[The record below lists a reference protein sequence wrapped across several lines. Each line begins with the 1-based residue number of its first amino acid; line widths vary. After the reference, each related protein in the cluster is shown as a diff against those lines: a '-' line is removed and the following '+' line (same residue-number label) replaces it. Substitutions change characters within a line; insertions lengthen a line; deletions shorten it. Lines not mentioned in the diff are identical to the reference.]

1 MSMRIS
7 NDKKILLVLAS
18 FLFAFQ
24 FSYSQSAIN
33 DSVKLD
39 DVVVTGSKIEISR
52 KLVPLSVSQV
62 SRKDIENSGQI
73 NILPALNTYVPGI
86 FVTERNVLGFG
97 VSTGGSGAVSMRG
110 VSGSPNTE
118 ILMLIDGHP
127 QYQGIF
133 GHPLADAYVASD
145 VEKVEVIR
153 GSASILYGSN
163 AMGGAINIITKK
175 QREDGL
181 KINLGAAFGSFDTQ
195 KYYGT
200 IGYKKDQLS
209 VFASVNHDQTDGI
222 RANTDFNI
230 TNGYT
235 KVGYVLSKHL
245 ELTADFSIA
254 KFNGNDNGSIYAAPA
269 PFNIDITRGK
279 TSVSLENK
287 NDKLEGAFKLYHN
300 FGTHDLSD
308 GFHSTDH
315 NSGLMFYQTL
325 KLFTGNT
332 ITVGTDIKQYGGKVN
347 QTAVKDSLITVNE
360 SAVYAYAQQAL
371 LDNVSLS
378 AGLRLEHN
386 SKYGTELIPFA
397 GLTYNPSL
405 YTTIKTSVSKGFRS
419 PTIMEMYLYAPN
431 PDLKPERMMNYEV
444 SWLQSALENR
454 LQFDFTA
461 YLIKGTNLIEVTP
474 GVPPVM
480 TRKNLGAFTNKGLE
494 FSAKYFLTK
503 NLYLNVNYSYLNLEK
518 PVLAAPRQ
526 QFNINVNYT
535 YKIWTLNVSSQY
547 IEKLYTSI
555 VTSQNQLITKTLNY
569 NLLNARLSAK
579 PIKSLELFVAG
590 NNLLNQKYEINYGY
604 PMPGIYFNTGFNVRL

>member
-1 MSMRIS
+1 MFMRIP
-7 NDKKILLVLAS
+7 NGKKILLVLAS
-18 FLFAFQ
+18 LLFCFQ
-24 FSYSQSAIN
+24 FSYSQSAIK
-33 DSVKLD
+33 DSVRLE

-97 VSTGGSGAVSMRG
+97 VSTGGSGAISMRG

-145 VEKVEVIR
+145 VEKVEIIH
-153 GSASILYGSN
+153 GPASILYGSN

-332 ITVGTDIKQYGGKVN
+332 ITVGTVIKQYGGKVN

-494 FSAKYFLTK
+494 FSAKYFLSQ

>member
-1 MSMRIS
+1 MFMRIP
-7 NDKKILLVLAS
+7 NGKKILLVLAS
-18 FLFAFQ
+18 LLFCFQ
-24 FSYSQSAIN
+24 FSYSQSAIK
-33 DSVKLD
+33 DSVRLE

-97 VSTGGSGAVSMRG
+97 VSTGGSGAISMRG

-145 VEKVEVIR
+145 VEKVEIIH
-153 GSASILYGSN
+153 GPASILYGSN

>member
-1 MSMRIS
+1 MFMHIP
-7 NDKKILLVLAS
+7 NGKKILLVLALL
-18 FLFAFQ
+18 LFSFQ
-24 FSYSQSAIN
+24 FSYSQSPIK
-33 DSVKLD
+33 DSVRLED
-39 DVVVTGSKIEISR
+39 IVVTGSKIEISR

-97 VSTGGSGAVSMRG
+97 VSTGGSGAISMRG

-153 GSASILYGSN
+153 GPASILYGSN

-175 QREDGL
+175 QREEEL
-181 KINLGAAFGSFDTQ
+181 KINLGAAYGSFNTQ

-235 KVGYVLSKHL
+235 KVGYELSKHFD
-245 ELTADFSIA
+245 LTADFSIA
-254 KFNGNDNGSIYAAPA
+254 KFNGNDNGSVYAAPV

-279 TSVSLENK
+279 ASVALENK
-287 NDKLEGAFKLYHN
+287 HDKLEGAFKLYHN
-300 FGTHDLSD
+300 FGTHDLSN
-308 GFHSTDH
+308 GFHSTDN

-325 KLFTGNT
+325 KLFTGSN

-386 SKYGTELIPFA
+386 SKYGTELVPFA

-405 YTTIKTSVSKGFRS
+405 HTTIKTSVSKGFRS
-419 PTIMEMYLYAPN
+419 PTVMEMYLYAPN
-431 PDLKPERMMNYEV
+431 PGLKPERMMNYEV

-494 FSAKYFLTK
+494 FSAKYFLSQ
-503 NLYLNVNYSYLNLEK
+503 NLYFNVNYSYLNLEK

-526 QFNINVNYT
+526 QVNININYT

-555 VTSQNQLITKTLNY
+555 VSTPTQFTTKTLNY

-579 PIKSLELFVAG
+579 PTKSLELFVAG